1 MWLEKVDPTLKQRF
15 LLWLNKPRSYASFF
29 SLDELKQIRDVLGL
43 TTVKARK
50 GSQEFYVFSDDRLT
64 SANQVKVRLLI
75 TAIIAMKLN
84 FDEMP
89 VCEHCKT
96 NRVISKP
103 RVDFNGKK
111 TELSIAKAKSLTREE
126 AKLALTTAGK
136 LLCPICATKIF
147 EIDRETARQNSLKGV
162 QAFKE
167 RMKDEEYRQRF
178 RERHREAA
186 LRSDRKTAA
195 LKRQKTL
202 LERYGVLNAKHVD
215 NEKHK
220 QVIECLQNKGFSFT
234 RKFPMQILV
243 DYILKHHQESTI
255 EPLIKD
261 PKLAF
266 EVGTKF
272 HELPFQ
278 CKKCG
283 LQYSSRVGAPIV
295 RLNQLICQKQPLD
308 QVFAC
313 RRCNASKSS
322 LEGRL
327 ALFLQKQGYK
337 VKLNVRQGPWE
348 YDLLVTLP
356 GSSVKVFVE
365 VLGEFYHSTAY
376 MDAFKAPRE
385 EHIQRALSKL
395 QRKVQ
400 FERENRLLVIRLW
413 SFELNEDSRL
423 PILKRHTEYA
433 LLALLSRAFRL
444 ANPDNLSKETM
455 SLSEVETYPV
465 RFEYLPFSSG
475 KFIASEDSKL
485 VFMQEGSKL
494 AVIYDSIKVPGVLIP
509 IAKKLGTKQ
518 LLLPYRWYSYATQVV
533 PTFEPSIPSS
543 YDLDSQSD
551 FLRETYPYVTLDL

>member
-15 LLWLNKPRSYASFF
+15 LLWLNKPRSYVSFF
-29 SLDELKQIRDVLGL
+29 TLDELKQIRDVLGL
-43 TTVKARK
+43 TYVKARK
-50 GSQEFYVFSDDRLT
+50 GSQEFYVFSDDRLA
-64 SANQVKVRLLI
+64 SANQARIRLLV

-84 FDEMP
+84 YDEMP
-89 VCEHCKT
+89 LCEHCKA

-103 RVDFNGKK
+103 RVDFDGKK
-111 TELSIAKAKSLTREE
+111 AELSIAKAKSLTKEE

-136 LLCPICATKIF
+136 LLCPICAMKIY
-147 EIDRETARQNSLKGV
+147 EIDRELARQNSLKGV

-178 RERHREAA
+178 REKHREAA

-215 NEKHK
+215 NEKHR
-220 QVIECLQNKGFSFT
+220 QVIECLQNKGYSFT

-243 DYILKHHQESTI
+243 DYILEHYQESTI

-295 RLNQLICQKQPLD
+295 RLNQLICQRQPLD

-327 ALFLQKQGYK
+327 ALFLQKQGFK
-337 VKLNVRQGPWE
+337 IKLNVRQGPWE

-376 MDAFKAPRE
+376 MDAFKVSRE
-385 EHIQRALSKL
+385 EHLQRAMSKL

-400 FERENRLLVIRLW
+400 FERENKLLVIRLW

-433 LLALLSRAFRL
+433 LLALLNRAFKL
-444 ANPDNLSKETM
+444 AKPDSISKETL
-455 SLSEVETYPV
+455 SLSAVETYPV
-465 RFEYLPFSSG
+465 RFEYLPFDDG

-485 VFMQEGSKL
+485 VFMQKDNQV
-494 AVIYDSIKVPGVLIP
+494 AVIYDAIKVPGILVHV
-509 IAKKLGTKQ
+509 AKKLGAKQ
-518 LLLPYRWYSYATQVV
+518 LLIPYRWYSYGTEVV
-533 PTFEPSIPSS
+533 PTFKPSIPSS
-543 YDLDSQSD
+543 YDLDPQSD
-551 FLRETYPYVTLDL
+551 FLRETYPYITLAL